1 MNDHYHRPKRK
12 IVQKGMEATGD
23 NPEECFSQS
32 EFDKYS
38 ELECVRCAFRAM
50 GLDPQNLDLR
60 ICEQDPPDCQSFD
73 VSGNLVG
80 WEVTG
85 LYDQEVE
92 ETNAEVKTVKD
103 MVYRDWTE
111 EELVAEITRTIKV
124 KDKKIGEGKAR
135 NRGWSFVCVNLIIT
149 TDELL
154 LTREMADSMQDRFS
168 TLDTVHLKEVYLLL
182 SYDPRTQDCPCVRIK

>member
-32 EFDKYS
+32 ELDKYS

-92 ETNAEVKTVKD
+92 EPNAAVGVQGCSA
-103 MVYRDWTE
+103 WT
-111 EELVAEITRTIKV
+111 I
-124 KDKKIGEGKAR
+124 
-135 NRGWSFVCVNLIIT
+135 
-149 TDELL
+149 DELEGRLSSRKCREL
-154 LTREMADSMQDRFS
+154 LGRYIFGLEETE
-168 TLDTVHLKEVYLLL
+168 
-182 SYDPRTQDCPCVRIK
+182 